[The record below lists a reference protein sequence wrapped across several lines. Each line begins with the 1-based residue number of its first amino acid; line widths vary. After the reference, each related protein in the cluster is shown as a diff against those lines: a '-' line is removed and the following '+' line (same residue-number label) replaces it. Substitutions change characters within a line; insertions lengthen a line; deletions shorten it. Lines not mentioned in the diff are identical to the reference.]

1 MNEQISQYL
10 NKYITNPDPQ
20 YAVMLKGK
28 WGCGKTFFISNWI
41 KEYKKGFQ
49 KGENTLDPIYVSL
62 YGLNK
67 TSQITK
73 AIDCALHPYLYS
85 KGAKFTK
92 ELFKIAGK
100 IAFKTSLD
108 WNNDGKEDI
117 SLDATLDSFS
127 FLTSDLNQTIGTKL
141 IVFDDLERC
150 LIDMKLL
157 LGYINNFVEHGSCHV
172 ILVGDETHVRDETKK
187 ILVEFKEKTVG
198 REFELEPDIDTAITH
213 FLTKDIPLSEWLQNQ
228 KELITDIFNATN
240 CNNLRILRQCLYDFN
255 TLFLEVEKDL
265 TEMNITLMQSIL
277 ATYIATYCEYRGE
290 YHDLFTEWDWSYTAV
305 AVGDE
310 ETKNRLSNLQYK
322 YREIIEK
329 YNFEVLNH
337 DHINKI
343 IYEIE
348 TGNSLQ
354 TYVKDLLKQIQ
365 HETTPQ
371 DKLSNFINMP
381 SETFEAECS
390 ALIDNV
396 ENNKIPNM
404 YMWGRSISLLSIF
417 DEEGLY
423 CFKPETISLAKNY
436 IKEIYSYQTNKE
448 ELYELRNSF
457 YQGIH
462 YIRQRYNLKIS
473 KIENDFLGFTKEIF
487 ETYEKNIKDKF
498 ENALLNLTDEN
509 IESLVGLSQEATSD
523 HQCSYDMISAF
534 KNIDIDCLYNN
545 ICQLSNKSLS
555 ILGRFFSKHYNFYAQ
570 LGQGCNN
577 YSDDLPV
584 LSELKRKLEK
594 ESQRRKPLDKYCL
607 CKLMKH
613 LDGAIRRAEGDNG
626 VIEIL

>member
-1 MNEQISQYL
+1 MKVEYN
-10 NKYITNPDPQ
+10 TNSNTPD
-20 YAVMLKGK
+20 
-28 WGCGKTFFISNWI
+28 
-41 KEYKKGFQ
+41 
-49 KGENTLDPIYVSL
+49 
-62 YGLNK
+62 
-67 TSQITK
+67 
-73 AIDCALHPYLYS
+73 
-85 KGAKFTK
+85 
-92 ELFKIAGK
+92 
-100 IAFKTSLD
+100 
-108 WNNDGKEDI
+108 
-117 SLDATLDSFS
+117 
-127 FLTSDLNQTIGTKL
+127 
-141 IVFDDLERC
+141 
-150 LIDMKLL
+150 
-157 LGYINNFVEHGSCHV
+157 
-172 ILVGDETHVRDETKK
+172 
-187 ILVEFKEKTVG
+187 
-198 REFELEPDIDTAITH
+198 
-213 FLTKDIPLSEWLQNQ
+213 
-228 KELITDIFNATN
+228 
-240 CNNLRILRQCLYDFN
+240 
-255 TLFLEVEKDL
+255 
-265 TEMNITLMQSIL
+265 
-277 ATYIATYCEYRGE
+277 TYC
-290 YHDLFTEWDWSYTAV
+290 LS
-305 AVGDE
+305 
-310 ETKNRLSNLQYK
+310 RLIY
-322 YREIIEK
+322 
-329 YNFEVLNH
+329 
-337 DHINKI
+337 INKI

-607 CKLMKH
+607 CRLMKH

>member
-1 MNEQISQYL
+1 M
-10 NKYITNPDPQ
+10 T
-20 YAVMLKGK
+20 
-28 WGCGKTFFISNWI
+28 
-41 KEYKKGFQ
+41 KK
-49 KGENTLDPIYVSL
+49 
-62 YGLNK
+62 
-67 TSQITK
+67 
-73 AIDCALHPYLYS
+73 
-85 KGAKFTK
+85 
-92 ELFKIAGK
+92 LFKVAEK
-100 IAFKTSLD
+100 LAFKTSLD
-108 WNNDGKEDI
+108 WNNDGKDDI

-127 FLTSDLNQTIGTKL
+127 LLPSDPKQTIGTKL

-172 ILVGDETHVRDETKK
+172 ILVGDETHACDKTKQ
-187 ILVEFKEKTVG
+187 ILVEFKEKTIG
-198 REFELEPDIDTAITH
+198 REFELQPDIDTAITH
-213 FLTKDIPLSEWLQNQ
+213 FLTNDIPLSEWLQNQ

-240 CNNLRILRQCLYDFN
+240 CNNLRILRQCLHDFD

-265 TEMNITLMQSIL
+265 TEMNVQLMQSIL

-290 YHDLFTEWDWSYTAV
+290 YHDLFTEWNCSYTAAV
-305 AVGDE
+305 VGDE
-310 ETKNRLSNLQYK
+310 EIKNRLSNLQHK
-322 YREIIEK
+322 YREVVEK

-354 TYVKDLLKQIQ
+354 TYVKDLLEQIQ

-371 DKLSNFINMP
+371 HKLSDFINMT
-381 SETFEAECS
+381 SETFETECS
-390 ALIDNV
+390 ALIDNM

-404 YMWGRSISLLSIF
+404 YMWGRSISLLSFF
-417 DEEGLY
+417 DKEGLY
-423 CFKPETISLAKNY
+423 CFKPETVSLAKNY
-436 IKEIYSYQTNKE
+436 IKKTYSHQTDKE
-448 ELYELRNSF
+448 ELYRLKNSF
-457 YQGIH
+457 YQGIN
-462 YIRQRYNLKIS
+462 YLNNLNES
-473 KIENDFLGFTKEIF
+473 KIEKDFLDFTKEIF
-487 ETYEKNIKDKF
+487 EKYEKNIKDKF
-498 ENALLNLTDEN
+498 ENVLLNLTDEN

-577 YSDDLPV
+577 YSDDLPI

-594 ESQRRKPLDKYCL
+594 ESQGRMPLDKYCL
-607 CKLMKH
+607 CRLIKY
-613 LDGAIRRAEGDNG
+613 LDGAIRRAKGENG
-626 VIEIL
+626 VIEIY

>member
-20 YAVMLKGK
+20 YAVILKGK

-49 KGENTLDPIYVSL
+49 KGKNTLDPIYVSL

-67 TSQITK
+67 TSQITR

-85 KGAKFTK
+85 KGAEFTK
-92 ELFKIAGK
+92 KLFKVAGK
-100 IAFKTSLD
+100 LAFKTSLD
-108 WNNDGKEDI
+108 WNNDGKDDI

-127 FLTSDLNQTIGTKL
+127 LLTSDLKQTIETKL

-172 ILVGDETHVRDETKK
+172 ILVGDETHACDETKQ
-187 ILVEFKEKTVG
+187 ILVEFKEKTIG
-198 REFELEPDIDTAITH
+198 REFELEPDIDTTITH
-213 FLTKDIPLSEWLQNQ
+213 FLTNDIPLSEWLQNQ

-265 TEMNITLMQSIL
+265 TEMNITLMPSIL

-290 YHDLFTEWDWSYTAV
+290 YHDLFTKWNRSYTAAV
-305 AVGDE
+305 AGDK
-310 ETKNRLSNLQYK
+310 ETQDRLSNLQNK
-322 YREIIEK
+322 YREVVEK
-329 YNFEVLNH
+329 YNFEILNH
-337 DHINKI
+337 NHINNI
-343 IYEIE
+343 VYEIE

-354 TYVKDLLKQIQ
+354 TYVKNLLEQIQ
-365 HETTPQ
+365 HVTTPQ
-371 DKLSNFINMP
+371 NKLSDFINMS

-390 ALIDNV
+390 ALIDDI

-404 YMWGRSISLLSIF
+404 YMWGQSVSLLSFF

-423 CFKPETISLAKNY
+423 CFKSETISLAKNY
-436 IKEIYSYQTNKE
+436 IKEIYSNQTNKE

-462 YIRQRYNLKIS
+462 YINNFKKS
-473 KIENDFLGFTKEIF
+473 KIENDFLDFTKEIF

-534 KNIDIDCLYNN
+534 KNINVDCLYNN
-545 ICQLSNKSLS
+545 IRQLSNKSLA
-555 ILGRFFSKHYNFYAQ
+555 ILGRFFSKHYTFYAQ

-607 CKLMKH
+607 CRLMKY
-613 LDGAIRRAEGDNG
+613 LDGAIRRAKGENG
-626 VIEIL
+626 VIEIS

>member
-10 NKYITNPDPQ
+10 NNYMTNPDPQ

-41 KEYKKGFQ
+41 KEYKKDFQ
-49 KGENTLDPIYVSL
+49 EGENTLDPIYVSL

-67 TSQITK
+67 TSQITR

-85 KGAKFTK
+85 KGAEFTK
-92 ELFKIAGK
+92 KLFKVAGK
-100 IAFKTSLD
+100 LAFKTSLD
-108 WNNDGKEDI
+108 WNNDGKDDI

-127 FLTSDLNQTIGTKL
+127 LLTSDLKQTIETKL

-172 ILVGDETHVRDETKK
+172 ILVGDETHACDKTKQ

-213 FLTKDIPLSEWLQNQ
+213 FLTNDVPLSKWLQNQ

-240 CNNLRILRQCLYDFN
+240 CNNLRILRQCLYDFD
-255 TLFLEVEKDL
+255 TLFLEVGKKL
-265 TEMNITLMQSIL
+265 TEMNVQLMQSIL

-290 YHDLFTEWDWSYTAV
+290 YHNLFIKWHWNYTTAV
-305 AVGDE
+305 AGDK
-310 ETKNRLSNLQYK
+310 ETQDRLSNLQNK
-322 YREIIEK
+322 YREVVEK
-329 YNFEVLNH
+329 YNFEILNH
-337 DHINKI
+337 NHINNVV
-343 IYEIE
+343 YEIE

-354 TYVKDLLKQIQ
+354 TYVKNLLEQIQ
-365 HETTPQ
+365 HVTTPQ
-371 DKLSNFINMP
+371 NKLSDFINMS

-390 ALIDNV
+390 ALIDDI

-404 YMWGRSISLLSIF
+404 YMWGQSVSLLSFF

-423 CFKPETISLAKNY
+423 NFKSETISLAKKY
-436 IKEIYSYQTNKE
+436 IKEIYSNQTNKE

-462 YIRQRYNLKIS
+462 YINNLKKS
-473 KIENDFLGFTKEIF
+473 KIENDFLDFTKEIF

-534 KNIDIDCLYNN
+534 KNINVDCLYNN
-545 ICQLSNKSLS
+545 IRQLSNKSLA
-555 ILGRFFSKHYNFYAQ
+555 ILGRFFSKHYTFYAQ

-607 CKLMKH
+607 CRLMKY
-613 LDGAIRRAEGDNG
+613 LDGAIRRAKGENG
-626 VIEIL
+626 VIEIS

>member
-534 KNIDIDCLYNN
+534 KNIDIDCLYN
-545 ICQLSNKSLS
+545 
-555 ILGRFFSKHYNFYAQ
+555 
-570 LGQGCNN
+570 
-577 YSDDLPV
+577 
-584 LSELKRKLEK
+584 
-594 ESQRRKPLDKYCL
+594 
-607 CKLMKH
+607 
-613 LDGAIRRAEGDNG
+613 
-626 VIEIL
+626 

>member
-305 AVGDE
+305 AVEDE

-607 CKLMKH
+607 CRLMKH

>member
-10 NKYITNPDPQ
+10 NNYMTNPDPQ

-49 KGENTLDPIYVSL
+49 EGKNTLDPIYVSL

-67 TSQITK
+67 TSQITR

-108 WNNDGKEDI
+108 CNNDGKEDI

-127 FLTSDLNQTIGTKL
+127 LLTSCLNQNIGTKL

-157 LGYINNFVEHGSCHV
+157 LGYINNFIEYGSCHV
-172 ILVGDETHVRDETKK
+172 ILVGDETHACDKTKQ
-187 ILVEFKEKTVG
+187 ILVEFKEKTIG
-198 REFELEPDIDTAITH
+198 REFELQPDIDTVITH
-213 FLTKDIPLSEWLQNQ
+213 FLTNDIPLSEWLQNQ

-277 ATYIATYCEYRGE
+277 ATYIATYCENRGE
-290 YHDLFTEWDWSYTAV
+290 YHDLFIKWHWNYTTAV
-305 AVGDE
+305 AGDK
-310 ETKNRLSNLQYK
+310 ETQDRLSNLQNK
-322 YREIIEK
+322 YREVVEK
-329 YNFEVLNH
+329 YNFEILNH
-337 DHINKI
+337 DHINKV

-354 TYVKDLLKQIQ
+354 TYVKNLLEQIQ
-365 HETTPQ
+365 HVTTPQ
-371 DKLSNFINMP
+371 NKLSDFINMS
-381 SETFEAECS
+381 SESFEAECS
-390 ALIDNV
+390 ALIDDI

-404 YMWGRSISLLSIF
+404 YMWGLSVSLLSFF

-423 CFKPETISLAKNY
+423 NFKSETISLAKKY
-436 IKEIYSYQTNKE
+436 IKEIYSIQTNKE
-448 ELYELRNSF
+448 GLYELRNSF

-462 YIRQRYNLKIS
+462 YLNNLNKS
-473 KIENDFLGFTKEIF
+473 KIENDFLDFTKEIF

-509 IESLVGLSQEATSD
+509 IESLGGLSQEATSD

-534 KNIDIDCLYNN
+534 KNIDIDCLYDN

-577 YSDDLPV
+577 YSDDLPI

-594 ESQRRKPLDKYCL
+594 ESQRRKPLDRYCL
-607 CKLMKH
+607 CRLMKY
-613 LDGAIRRAEGDNG
+613 LDGAIRRAEGENG
-626 VIEIL
+626 VIEIY